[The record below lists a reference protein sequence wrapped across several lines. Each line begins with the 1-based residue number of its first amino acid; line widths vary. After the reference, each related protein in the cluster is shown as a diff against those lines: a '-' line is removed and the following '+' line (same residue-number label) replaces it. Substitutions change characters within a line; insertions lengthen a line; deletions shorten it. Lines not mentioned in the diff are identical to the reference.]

1 MTNHEKLRD
10 LIIDTFL
17 LEPSEYSLE
26 LRRENVDTWD
36 SLGIVSMAVGV
47 HETFG
52 YHFTP
57 DEATGIE
64 SVADIVRIL
73 ESKGISF
80 AEG

>member
-1 MTNHEKLRD
+1 MSNHDKLKE

-17 LEPSEYSLE
+17 LEESEYSLE
-26 LRRENVDTWD
+26 LKRSDVDTWD

-47 HETFG
+47 NEVFG

-64 SVADIVRIL
+64 CVADIVKIL
-73 ESKGISF
+73 ETKDISF
-80 AEG
+80 GE

>member
-1 MTNHEKLRD
+1 MSNHDKLRE

-17 LEPSEYSLE
+17 LDPSEYSLD
-26 LRRENVDTWD
+26 LARESVDTWD

-57 DEATGIE
+57 EEATGIE
-64 SVADIVRIL
+64 RVSDIVRVL

-80 AEG
+80 AA

>member
-1 MTNHEKLRD
+1 MSNHDKLKE
-10 LIIDTFL
+10 LIVDTFL
-17 LEPSEYSLE
+17 LEPSEYSLD
-26 LRRENVDTWD
+26 LHRDQVDTWD

-64 SVADIVRIL
+64 RVADIVTIL
-73 ESKGISF
+73 EAKGISF
-80 AEG
+80 AE

>member
-1 MTNHEKLRD
+1 MSNQVKLKE

-17 LEPSEYSLE
+17 LEEAEYSLE

-47 HETFG
+47 NEVFG

-57 DEATGIE
+57 EEATGIE
-64 SVADIVRIL
+64 SVADIIKIL
-73 ESKGISF
+73 ESKDIAF
-80 AEG
+80 DA

>member
-1 MTNHEKLRD
+1 VSNQVKLKE

-17 LEPSEYSLE
+17 LEEAEYSLE

-47 HETFG
+47 NEVFG

-57 DEATGIE
+57 EEATGIE
-64 SVADIVRIL
+64 SVADIIKIL
-73 ESKGISF
+73 ESKDIAF
-80 AEG
+80 DA

>member
-1 MTNHEKLRD
+1 MSNHDKLKE

-17 LEPSEYSLE
+17 LEESEYSLE
-26 LRRENVDTWD
+26 LKRTEVDTWD

-47 HETFG
+47 NEVFG

-73 ESKGISF
+73 ETKDISF
-80 AEG
+80 AE

>member
-1 MTNHEKLRD
+1 MSNHEKLKD
-10 LIIDTFL
+10 LIVDTFL
-17 LEPSEYSLE
+17 LDPAEYSLE
-26 LRRENVDTWD
+26 LARENVDTWD

-64 SVADIVRIL
+64 KVADIVRIL

-80 AEG
+80 AD